1 MRASFCQMSASA
13 LDFQYRLLRRA
24 IAYGGTIGTYPYS
37 TSFHP
42 AMQAFSFISLFSI
55 FFFIFF
61 MYLELGRRTFT
72 GT

>member
-24 IAYGGTIGTYPYS
+24 IAYGGPIDSYPYS
-37 TSFHP
+37 TSFDP
-42 AMQAFSFISLFSI
+42 ATPSSSFFPLFSI
-55 FFFIFF
+55 FFFF
-61 MYLELGRRTFT
+61 MYLELGRRTLT